1 MSLENLSLY
10 SHMYFNCPM
19 HLGHCFGG
27 EMVFLQQLFKERENE
42 TSKISENIFS
52 ANFPRDLEVRP

>member
-1 MSLENLSLY
+1 
-10 SHMYFNCPM
+10 MYFNCPM
-19 HLGHCFGG
+19 HLGHCFWG